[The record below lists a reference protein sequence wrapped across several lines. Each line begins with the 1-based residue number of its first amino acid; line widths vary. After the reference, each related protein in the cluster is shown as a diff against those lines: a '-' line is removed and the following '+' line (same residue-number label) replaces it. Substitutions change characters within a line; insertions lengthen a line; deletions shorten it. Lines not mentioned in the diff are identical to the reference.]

1 MFLQP
6 LLDYISQY
14 VSLSEEEQQLFLL
27 RIRPAKYLKGQYVVQ
42 NGNVCRY
49 ESFVLKGCLK
59 TFYIDNE
66 GQEHIVMFAIE
77 NWWTA
82 DLGSFLTQTPASY
95 NVLCLENCELAQIT
109 CPDLEALYIAIPKL
123 ERFFRIIIQKAY
135 VASQQRIV
143 NNFSMPAKERYV
155 LFRRQYPE
163 IDQRVPQYMIASY
176 LGITKEFLSKIRH
189 QLIQEGES

>member
-1 MFLQP
+1 MSFEP
-6 LLDYISQY
+6 LLQYIAQY
-14 VSLSEEEQQLFLL
+14 VHLTEEEQQLFLSKVRL
-27 RIRPAKYLKGQYVVQ
+27 GKYLKGQYVVQ

-66 GQEHIVMFAIE
+66 GEEHIVQFAIE

-82 DLGSFLTQTPASY
+82 DLASFLTQTPACY
-95 NVLCLENCELAQIT
+95 DILCLEPCELAQIT
-109 CPDLEALYIAIPKL
+109 YPDLEELYIAIPKL

-135 VASQQRIV
+135 IAAQHRIV
-143 NNFSMPAKERYV
+143 NNFSLAAKERY
-155 LFRRQYPE
+155 LQFRKQYPE

-189 QLIQEGES
+189 QLIQEGEG